1 MSAVPAVPPRHAV
14 PELGPSLGRLIVPRR
29 LAAPWVPVDDVR
41 EALATDVMTKA
52 GAARRAADA
61 GDLAGAAQL
70 IAPGAWRAI
79 WERAVRRTAERVA
92 AAIDGE
98 IERAAWR
105 VRMPRRK
112 WQRWLLTPGER
123 RAVGVRLALGGEPF
137 GAALAAL
144 GRAAERVAGDGGEGA
159 ALAWQDALRLTA
171 RRLEAAWLALEA
183 AVAAE
188 RERWAPEW
196 SDVAAW
202 RPSLWPVVLVWSPVA
217 AVLVWLGLLLGGYLP
232 APAWLAARLGF

>member
-1 MSAVPAVPPRHAV
+1 MSAAPAVPPPLSV

-29 LAAPWVPVDDVR
+29 LAAPWVPVDDVP
-41 EALATDVMTKA
+41 EALATDVMARA
-52 GAARRAADA
+52 GAARRAVAA
-61 GDLAGAAQL
+61 GDVAGAARL
-70 IAPGAWRAI
+70 VAPGVWQDAW
-79 WERAVRRTAERVA
+79 EHAVRRAAERVA

-98 IERAAWR
+98 IERVAWR

-123 RAVGVRLALGGEPF
+123 RAVAVRLALGGEPF
-137 GAALAAL
+137 GAALAVL
-144 GRAAERVAGDGGEGA
+144 GRAAERLGEDDAGLE
-159 ALAWQDALRLTA
+159 WPDALRLTA

-196 SDVAAW
+196 ADIAAW
-202 RPSLWPVVLVWSPVA
+202 RPSLWPVVLAWAPVA
-217 AVLVWLGLLLGGYLP
+217 TVLVWLGLLLGGYLP
-232 APAWLAARLGF
+232 APTWLAARLGF

>member
-1 MSAVPAVPPRHAV
+1 MSAAPTVPPALAV

-29 LAAPWVPVDDVR
+29 LVAPWVPVDDVR
-41 EALATDVMTKA
+41 EALATDVMARA
-52 GAARRAADA
+52 GAARRAVAA
-61 GDLAGAAQL
+61 GDVAGAARSV
-70 IAPGAWRAI
+70 APGAWQDA
-79 WERAVRRTAERVA
+79 WEHAVRSAAERVA

-98 IERAAWR
+98 IERVAWR

-123 RAVGVRLALGGEPF
+123 RAVAVRLALGGEPF
-137 GAALAAL
+137 GAALAVL
-144 GRAAERVAGDGGEGA
+144 GRAAERLGEEHGGLE
-159 ALAWQDALRLTA
+159 WQDALRLTA

-188 RERWAPEW
+188 RERWGPEW
-196 SDVAAW
+196 ADIAAW
-202 RPSLWPVVLVWSPVA
+202 RPSLWPVVLAWAPVA
-217 AVLVWLGLLLGGYLP
+217 VVLVWLGLLLGGYLP

>member
-1 MSAVPAVPPRHAV
+1 MSAAPAAPRPLSV

-41 EALATDVMTKA
+41 EALATDVMATA
-52 GAARRAADA
+52 GAARRAAGDGADA
-61 GDLAGAAQL
+61 ARLV
-70 IAPGAWRAI
+70 APGAWRVA
-79 WERAVRRTAERVA
+79 WEHAVRRAADRVA

-112 WQRWLLTPGER
+112 RQRWLLTPGER
-123 RAVGVRLALGGEPF
+123 RAVAVRLALGGEPF
-137 GAALAAL
+137 GAALAVL
-144 GRAAERVAGDGGEGA
+144 SRAAERLHGDDGDDA
-159 ALAWQDALRLTA
+159 ALEWRDALRLTA

-188 RERWAPEW
+188 RERWGPEW
-196 SDVAAW
+196 AEIAAW
-202 RPSLWPVVLVWSPVA
+202 RPSLWPVVLLCAPVA
-217 AVLVWLGLLLGGYLP
+217 AALVWVGLLLGGYLP
-232 APAWLAARLGF
+232 APSWLAARLGF